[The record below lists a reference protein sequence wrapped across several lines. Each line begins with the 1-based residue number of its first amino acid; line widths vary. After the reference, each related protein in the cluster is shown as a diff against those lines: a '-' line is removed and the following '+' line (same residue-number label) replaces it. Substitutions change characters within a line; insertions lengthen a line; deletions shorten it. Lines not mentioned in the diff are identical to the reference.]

1 MENLNYESNYD
12 FHFII
17 REQAEEF
24 ERQFEYFVE
33 NTEKWTKYSVPIQKE
48 YINVKTIIYKM
59 GFINFFYWH
68 VFN

>member
-33 NTEKWTKYSVPIQKE
+33 NTET
-48 YINVKTIIYKM
+48 
-59 GFINFFYWH
+59 
-68 VFN
+68 